1 MAGSYKE
8 TDLVKGNSILLYA
21 NSNPVAFGKSCD
33 LSISADSIDC
43 TSKFSGNFKTS
54 IQGQISY
61 TVGSDFLLTYASGD
75 TSFDTLL
82 AIQLS
87 GGTVPFVIGT
97 TTDSATFAM
106 TSGKYSGTA
115 IITSLSL
122 KAEENGICSCSL
134 SLQGTGAL
142 TKVTV

>member
-1 MAGSYKE
+1 MAASYLQ
-8 TDLVKGNSILLYA
+8 TDLVKGNSLLLYA

-33 LSISADSIDC
+33 LSISSDSIDT

-54 IQGQISY
+54 IPGQISY
-61 TVGSDFLLTYASGD
+61 TVSSDFLLTYASGD

-82 AIQLS
+82 AVQLS

-97 TTDSATFAM
+97 TTDSVTYAM
-106 TSGKYSGTA
+106 TAGKYSGTA

-122 KAEENGICSCSL
+122 KAEENGICSCSV

-142 TKVTV
+142 TKV